1 MVQGSRCHR
10 VSKHDD
16 ASSCLWFVN
25 AARNNNATWNTQRNT
40 QNTRYNALNSEH
52 STGSVSRYT
61 PFTRYNRVE
70 RTTVVRSTGC
80 QTGFQTGLTTGWMFV
95 YTIQP
100 VWQQVVSCKRGF
112 SFCYVVLA
120 AFSLRHVKFG
130 VLIVIV
136 KIIMSRPLIFSLF
149 WRTKL
154 ANVLATSGSLPFYFS
169 GFLFCCSDRTALQ
182 CASRFVCSWGLP
194 GIMVTPTILLTLF
207 FPNPSGSLIPRV

>member
-1 MVQGSRCHR
+1 MQLAIITRDVKHATKRAVRCM
-10 VSKHDD
+10 
-16 ASSCLWFVN
+16 
-25 AARNNNATWNTQRNT
+25 
-40 QNTRYNALNSEH
+40 QNMRYNALNSEH

-70 RTTVVRSTGC
+70 RTAVVRSTGC

-130 VLIVIV
+130 VLIIIV
-136 KIIMSRPLIFSLF
+136 KLIMSRHLISSLF

-154 ANVLATSGSLPFYFS
+154 ANVLETSGRLS
-169 GFLFCCSDRTALQ
+169 FLFQRISVLLQ
-182 CASRFVCSWGLP
+182 RYNS
-194 GIMVTPTILLTLF
+194 ILLHDSF
-207 FPNPSGSLIPRV
+207 VREDCPE